1 VTILVGI
8 CCKDGVVVGSDSS
21 ATFGNVGAP
30 TIEQPTRK
38 LDVVADSLILA
49 GTGQIGLNQRFCAQL
64 AAMHAAGTGEKGFA
78 GHDPVEVGKRMSI
91 AGITDFFSTQ
101 APKGQYGALVA
112 FRTRKLLQLCEFAVS
127 DFQPELKNER
137 IWYASM
143 GSGQSIADPF
153 LGFIRKTFWKD
164 GMPNV
169 AEGIFAAA
177 WTLKHTIDLNP
188 GGVNGPIHLAT
199 LTWVDGK
206 VGEKHIA
213 KFLDEGQIEQHLES
227 VAEAER
233 YLADFRS
240 VLGGGTVA
248 PDVPLPAPETKA
260 PAAK

>member
-1 VTILVGI
+1 MTVLVGI

-21 ATFGNVGAP
+21 ATFGNLGAP

-64 AAMHAAGTGEKGFA
+64 AAMQAAGSGEKGFT
-78 GHDPVEVGKRMSI
+78 GLDPVEVGKRMSI
-91 AGITDFFSTQ
+91 AGINDFGFTQ

-112 FRTRKLLQLCEFAVS
+112 FRTRKLLQLCEFAVN

-143 GSGQSIADPF
+143 GSGQGIADPF
-153 LGFIRKTFWKD
+153 LGFIRKTFWQG
-164 GMPNV
+164 GMPNL

-206 VGEKHIA
+206 VGERHIA
-213 KFLDEGQIEQHLES
+213 QFLDEGQIAQHLES

-233 YLADFRS
+233 YLADFRT
-240 VLGGGTVA
+240 VLGGNKAA
-248 PDVPLPAPETKA
+248 PDVPLP
-260 PAAK
+260 PAAAGAAAA